1 MQSNIPPP
9 KAGRS
14 YNDKSYVVCSDK
26 RGAIFV
32 IGRRYTPELVFPSMH
47 HVLEEYGRQPSKAWR
62 LTWNVSPIMSS
73 SLSRN

>member
-1 MQSNIPPP
+1 MSEVISDDQSITIIITIKIMQSNIPPP

-32 IGRRYTPELVFPSMH
+32 IGRRYTPER
-47 HVLEEYGRQPSKAWR
+47 VLTFTTLANP
-62 LTWNVSPIMSS
+62 
-73 SLSRN
+73 

>member
-1 MQSNIPPP
+1 MCVSP

-32 IGRRYTPELVFPSMH
+32 IGRRYTPELVLTFTTFWRNMGGSRQKPEDS
-47 HVLEEYGRQPSKAWR
+47 LETCHQ
-62 LTWNVSPIMSS
+62 
-73 SLSRN
+73 